1 MRRALANRLGLPLGL
16 EVQGI
21 LCYGKMGLF
30 NFFAFGLFICGVVA
44 FTDELRYNQR
54 HFLREQFLLEK
65 IEMENVSEVL
75 ADASAKIDKSFDT
88 LKSQFAGL
96 RTGKASPA
104 LVDGVKVDYYG
115 APTPLKNLATISTPE
130 PRQIKIAPFDPSIL
144 GEMNKAI
151 LAANLGVTPQTDGR
165 VLRITIPELNEER
178 RKEIVKVAKKQAED
192 QKIVMRN
199 IRRDANEAVKK
210 LEKDKK
216 ITEDERDQGLEKIQK
231 ATDDGIARVDA
242 ELKSKEAEVMSV

>member
-1 MRRALANRLGLPLGL
+1 
-16 EVQGI
+16 
-21 LCYGKMGLF
+21 
-30 NFFAFGLFICGVVA
+30 
-44 FTDELRYNQR
+44 
-54 HFLREQFLLEK
+54 
-65 IEMENVSEVL
+65 MENVSEVL

-130 PRQIKIAPFDPSIL
+130 PRQIKITPFDPTVL
-144 GEMNKAI
+144 DAMNKAI
-151 LAANLGVTPQTDGR
+151 LAANIGVTPQTDGR

-199 IRRDANEAVKK
+199 VRRDANEAVKK

-231 ATDDGIARVDA
+231 VTDEGIARVDA

>member
-1 MRRALANRLGLPLGL
+1 
-16 EVQGI
+16 
-21 LCYGKMGLF
+21 
-30 NFFAFGLFICGVVA
+30 
-44 FTDELRYNQR
+44 
-54 HFLREQFLLEK
+54 
-65 IEMENVSEVL
+65 MENVSEVL

-178 RKEIVKVAKKQAED
+178 RKEIVKVAKTQAEA
-192 QKIVMRN
+192 QKVAMRN
-199 IRRDANEAVKK
+199 VRRDANEAVKK

-216 ITEDERDQGLEKIQK
+216 ISEDDMKQGLDKIQK
-231 ATDDGIARVDA
+231 ATDDGIAKIDA
-242 ELKSKEAEVMSV
+242 ELKAKEAEVMSV

>member
-1 MRRALANRLGLPLGL
+1 
-16 EVQGI
+16 
-21 LCYGKMGLF
+21 
-30 NFFAFGLFICGVVA
+30 
-44 FTDELRYNQR
+44 
-54 HFLREQFLLEK
+54 
-65 IEMENVSEVL
+65 MENVSEVL

-151 LAANLGVTPQTDGR
+151 LAANLGVTPQSDGR

-178 RKEIVKVAKKQAED
+178 RKEIVKVAKTQAEA
-192 QKIVMRN
+192 QKVAMRN
-199 IRRDANEAVKK
+199 VRRDANDAAKK

-216 ITEDERDQGLEKIQK
+216 ISEDDMKQGLDRIQK
-231 ATDDGIARVDA
+231 ATDDGIAKIDA
-242 ELKSKEAEVMSV
+242 ELKVKEAEVMAV